1 MYSSRVEDHHYL
13 RKMPTQREL
22 RRLRALELYDHTGSR
37 VQVQR
42 RFQVKRGTLKRWLE
56 QRAQEGHV
64 HKRARTGRPHVL
76 SQLQRR
82 RMVRML
88 TDQRMSS
95 RRVASH
101 LSEAGIQV
109 SQSTIVREAQ
119 RTGLH
124 LVKEIQKPVLTDAQK
139 SKRLAWCHN
148 NVHTNWKTFLFSYS
162 AMRLNSSKRVLL
174 VKCTFVVMEK
184 FQSMKDIKCL
194 PRKSSGRYV
203 LQ

>member
-1 MYSSRVEDHHYL
+1 
-13 RKMPTQREL
+13 MPTQREL

-95 RRVASH
+95 RRVASR
-101 LSEAGIQV
+101 LSKAGIQV
-109 SQSTIVREAQ
+109 SQSTIACEAQ

-148 NVHTNWKTFLFSYS
+148 NVHTNWKTFLYS
-162 AMRLNSSKRVLL
+162 DEAQFFQKGPPRQVYIRCHGKVPVYERYKVPAKKIVWEVYATMARLTYILWQK
-174 VKCTFVVMEK
+174 EK
-184 FQSMKDIKCL
+184 L
-194 PRKSSGRYV
+194 
-203 LQ
+203 